1 MYLQA
6 ICDLKLSDSLMKI
19 KSYSMGSKIL
29 KLCNLIYWKLR
40 LHGIIYI
47 HMLFSIPNQEIS
59 SYSLFFL
66 SSLVC
71 FESVSLFHYFWCI
84 SVWECDYVMVHNF
97 KNMVSELVDS
107 WWEWH
112 FPTRWYHF
120 IFIGLLVCFFNN
132 WNI

>member
-107 WWEWH
+107 W
-112 FPTRWYHF
+112 
-120 IFIGLLVCFFNN
+120 
-132 WNI
+132 